1 MSRSEML
8 GDESGFAGMPKNNLV
23 FCLAEVFVSLQS
35 VLGKTD
41 GRTWFFDG
49 EIVVMDMDS

>member
-1 MSRSEML
+1 MSQAMV
-8 GDESGFAGMPKNNLV
+8 AGMPKNNLV